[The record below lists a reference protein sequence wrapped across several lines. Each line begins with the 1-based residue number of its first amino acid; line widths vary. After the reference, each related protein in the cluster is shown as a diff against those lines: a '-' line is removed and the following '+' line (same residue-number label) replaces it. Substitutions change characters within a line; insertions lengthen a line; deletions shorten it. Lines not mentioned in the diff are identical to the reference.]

1 MMPAPLMT
9 PFRHSTHVLTGLG
22 LALACWGCGG
32 VDANTAGNSAV
43 RDRGDLFLSYVPAEN
58 QDYQAIQASLEST
71 AFFDD
76 LVEDL
81 NESLALPEDINV
93 VFAECG
99 EANAFYDLDAVEI
112 TMCYELLDE
121 FIAIFADDIVTDEDF
136 DNEVIDAGL
145 FTFFHELGHALVH
158 QYELPITGREE
169 DAVDDFAAIML
180 IDIYEDEA
188 GVLSGLWQ
196 FEEEAIEEAD
206 YLDDLPYWGEHSLSS
221 QRFYNTACLIYG
233 SDPEGYSFLVEED
246 YLPSDRAEGCPE
258 EYAQKS
264 QAWLTLIDPFVKG

>member
-1 MMPAPLMT
+1 MT
-9 PFRHSTHVLTGLG
+9 PAALFSPFRSPARVLTSLC
-22 LALACWGCGG
+22 LALTCWGCGG
-32 VDANTAGNSAV
+32 VDANTSAQETV
-43 RDRGDLFLSYVPAEN
+43 SDRGDLLVSYVPSEDE
-58 QDYQAIQASLEST
+58 DYGAIQVSLEST
-71 AFFDD
+71 AFFED
-76 LVEDL
+76 LVADL
-81 NESLALPEDINV
+81 NASLAFPQDINV

-99 EANAFYDLDAVEI
+99 EANAFYDLDVVEI

-233 SDPEGYSFLVEED
+233 SDPEGYTFLVEEEH
-246 YLPSDRAEGCPE
+246 LPSDRAEGCPE

-264 QAWLTLIDPFVKG
+264 QAWLTLIEPFVKE